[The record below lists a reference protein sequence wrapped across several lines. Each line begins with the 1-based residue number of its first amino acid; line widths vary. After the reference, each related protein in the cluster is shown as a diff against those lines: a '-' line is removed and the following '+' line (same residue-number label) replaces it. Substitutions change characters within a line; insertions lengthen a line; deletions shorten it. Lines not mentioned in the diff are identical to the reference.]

1 MAAVAMETAA
11 LPTVPEAQVGDHSLD
26 VVSDPHS
33 TLTLINP
40 VCMRLR
46 HTKVD
51 CERKASSQL
60 IISKR

>member
-33 TLTLINP
+33 TLTVINP
-40 VCMRLR
+40 VCMCLR
-46 HTKVD
+46 HTEVD
-51 CERKASSQL
+51 CEHKASL
-60 IISKR
+60 LLVISKR

>member
-11 LPTVPEAQVGDHSLD
+11 LPTVPEAQVGDHSPD

-33 TLTLINP
+33 TLTVINP
-40 VCMRLR
+40 VCMCLR
-46 HTKVD
+46 HAELD
-51 CERKASSQL
+51 YELKASSLL